1 MKAYKG
7 NKETRVVQINTVIPV
22 REHTKSARTGN
33 GHLKTTE
40 PIARSRAQDTE
51 DASQVL
57 SPSIGQSRWEKLP
70 NANSEKKKLSRNG
83 SVMVPTLS
91 FIGKPLMPCHPARA
105 RELIKQG
112 RAIKRWYKGI
122 YSIKMLDR
130 VEGETQQVVVGVD
143 PGSKREAFTVKSIS
157 HTYLNILSDSVTWV
171 SERMRN
177 RKEMRHSRRRLKTPY
192 RPLRNNRRLNQKG
205 SPTSTISRW
214 QIKINI
220 IKFLIKIYPI
230 SDIIVEDIKAKT
242 IGKKKWDRVFSPL
255 EMGKNWFYK
264 KCCEL
269 RNLHLIQGYETK
281 KIRDQLGLYKDK
293 SKMKEN
299 FWVHNVDSWAI
310 ANSVTGG
317 HTQPEMINLLRII
330 PLQLY
335 RRQLHFLQ
343 PGFRGIRKSYGGT
356 ISMGFKRGSVVKNT
370 KWGTGYVGGT
380 SKNRISLHKISTGQR
395 ITQEAKIEDCGF
407 LYYNNWKNYWI
418 KQKVINN
425 G

>member
-1 MKAYKG
+1 
-7 NKETRVVQINTVIPV
+7 VVQISTVIPEK
-22 REHTKSARTGN
+22 EHTKFVRTGN
-33 GHLKTTE
+33 GRLKTTE
-40 PIARSRAQDTE
+40 PIACGRAQDIE

-57 SPSIGQSRWEKLP
+57 FPSIGQSRWEQLP
-70 NANSEKKKLSRNG
+70 IAYSEKKKFSRKG

-130 VEGETQQVVVGVD
+130 IEGSTQQIVIGID
-143 PGSKREAFTVKSIS
+143 PGTKREAFTVKSKT

-171 SERMRN
+171 SDRLKT

-192 RPLRNNRRLNQKG
+192 RPLRTNRMINQKG

-220 IKFLIKIYPI
+220 IIFLTKLYPI
-230 SDIIVEDIKAKT
+230 KDIIVEDVKAKT
-242 IGKKKWDRVFSPL
+242 IGKKKWDKIFSPL

-264 KCCEL
+264 KC
-269 RNLHLIQGYETK
+269 RDFGNLHLIQGYETK

-299 FWVHNVDSWAI
+299 FWVHNIDSWAI
-310 ANSVTGG
+310 ANFITDG

-335 RRQLHFLQ
+335 RRQLHFFQ
-343 PGFRGIRKSYGGT
+343 PGSNGIRKSYGGT
-356 ISMGFKRGSVVKNT
+356 LSMGLKRGSVVKSL
-370 KWGTGYVGGT
+370 KWGLTYIGGT
-380 SKNRISLHKISTGQR
+380 SENKISLHDITTGKR
-395 ITQEAKIEDCGF
+395 LTQLAKKDKLIF
-407 LYYNNWKNYWI
+407 LYYNNWKSYWI
-418 KQKVINN
+418 KEINN
-425 G
+425 GQRT